1 MRSFRRLEGLYLVV
15 SSILPLDEL
24 LLATEKA
31 LRGGVDILQLIAGP
45 ETSEMLAF
53 ARGLL
58 DLTRKHKT
66 PLLVNGSL
74 RLVKEIDADG
84 VHFDNYETTPSQVK
98 QTLGRK
104 CIVGYTLS
112 NDTQRLRWA
121 EEAGADYVSFCSV
134 FPTCTANQCQIV
146 PLETIRTARSRTSL
160 PIFAAGGIN
169 LENAH
174 LVLEAGVDGIA
185 VTSALL
191 KAKDPKQTAISL
203 KKIIRNY
210 RRNIS

>member
-1 MRSFRRLEGLYLVV
+1 MRSFGRLEGLYLVV

-31 LRGGVDILQLIAGP
+31 LRGGVDILQLIPKP
-45 ETSEMLAF
+45 ETPEMLAF
-53 ARGLL
+53 AK
-58 DLTRKHKT
+58 DLVDLARKHKM

-84 VHFDNYETTPSQVK
+84 VHFDNYETTPSQAK
-98 QTLGRK
+98 QTVGK
-104 CIVGYTLS
+104 ECVVGYTLS
-112 NDTQRLRWA
+112 NDTQRLRWT

-146 PLETIRTARSRTSL
+146 PLETIRTATAITSV

-185 VTSALL
+185 VTSTLL
-191 KAKDPKQTAISL
+191 KAKDPEQTAISL
-203 KKIIRNY
+203 KKIIRNH
-210 RRNIS
+210 RRNIP

>member
-1 MRSFRRLEGLYLVV
+1 
-15 SSILPLDEL
+15 
-24 LLATEKA
+24 
-31 LRGGVDILQLIAGP
+31 
-45 ETSEMLAF
+45 
-53 ARGLL
+53 
-58 DLTRKHKT
+58 
-66 PLLVNGSL
+66 
-74 RLVKEIDADG
+74 
-84 VHFDNYETTPSQVK
+84 
-98 QTLGRK
+98 
-104 CIVGYTLS
+104 
-112 NDTQRLRWA
+112 
-121 EEAGADYVSFCSV
+121 
-134 FPTCTANQCQIV
+134 V